1 MNDFLKEIN
10 FYYENYNIYRTIIII
25 SELFDINLF
34 KSFLDANNDSS
45 YIINDKT
52 DISYIDDRIILIKSD
67 NINIQFILNQTNEY
81 NLLLFYNI
89 DLNKI
94 NYIQNFFLV
103 NY

>member
-34 KSFLDANNDSS
+34 KSFLDANNNSS
-45 YIINDKT
+45 YIINDKI

>member
-25 SELFDINLF
+25 YELLDINLF
-34 KSFLDANNDSS
+34 KSFLDDNNNSS
-45 YIINDKT
+45 YIINDKI
-52 DISYIDDRIILIKSD
+52 DISYIDERIILIKSD
-67 NINIQFILNQTNEY
+67 NINIQSILNQTNEY

-89 DLNKI
+89 DFNKM

-103 NY
+103 N